1 MRFMLRHIYWRSA
14 IDSAEC
20 KKAGDRQSTCI
31 GILQLILHFASGE
44 THLLDQRSCTLVVHA
59 VFQQDFHGLLLS
71 LQGPVESGTSLA
83 TSCASSC
90 SNSQRG
96 YLMKH
101 ESIKGCLTNDTGKVR
116 QHGLDGR
123 SLDAEELL

>member
-1 MRFMLRHIYWRSA
+1 MHIHWRSA

-20 KKAGDRQSTCI
+20 KKASDRQSSCI

-59 VFQQDFHGLLLS
+59 VLQQDFHGLLLS
-71 LQGPVESGTSLA
+71 FQAPVESGTSLA
-83 TSCASSC
+83 MSCASSC

-101 ESIKGCLTNDTGKVR
+101 ESNKDHLTNKTGNAR
-116 QHGLDGR
+116 RYGPDDR
-123 SLDAEELL
+123 SLDAGELL